1 MKQLKFTSILRNFR
15 TINSSTYFGEISTQL
30 ITADNLSTADLR
42 TKQQFSITLM
52 NNNNNRKLNSQKR
65 HLLIRES
72 LINQLLR
79 PFFPRCHFIRRKST
93 IRIFIK
99 KSRYGTVY
107 TEKGQ
112 EDPTI
117 RP

>member
-42 TKQQFSITLM
+42 TKQQFFIIRVSRG
-52 NNNNNRKLNSQKR
+52 RKLNSQKR

-93 IRIFIK
+93 IRPPPLLPE
-99 KSRYGTVY
+99 SVNS
-107 TEKGQ
+107 
-112 EDPTI
+112 PLCN
-117 RP
+117 

>member
-52 NNNNNRKLNSQKR
+52 NNNRKLNSQKK

-93 IRIFIK
+93 IRPPPLLPASVNK
-99 KSRYGTVY
+99 HLSNV
-107 TEKGQ
+107 
-112 EDPTI
+112 
-117 RP
+117 